1 MNLVCKICAKSF
13 ENDTS
18 LHHHLKAHKIRQTE
32 YYQTYFPR
40 KDRYTGLIIK
50 YKNKEQ
56 YFSADFN
63 SKASLKGWLLSIS
76 PELAKDYIKNI
87 LVKRKEKG
95 KLKYAPTQVELK
107 TMMMPGIKYI
117 TEQFGSY
124 SNLCKEIGLEIRF
137 SLNKLDEKQFKDVSK
152 KFIFTD
158 SREQKA
164 LEFDNRTRV
173 QGMSFGDYRMKGSS
187 VYIERKSVGDA
198 WGTLTGGYERF
209 EREIIRAKE
218 ANGYLVILVESSFSS
233 LEKFPLQRQ
242 VAGKIK
248 IPVEFLYHNIRDLMQ
263 KYTHIQFLFV
273 NDREESSRVIQ
284 KLFSADE
291 QVKDVDLQLLYDL
304 GKL

>member
-1 MNLVCKICAKSF
+1 MNLICKICSKDF
-13 ENDTS
+13 ENDAS

-56 YFSADFN
+56 YFSTDFN
-63 SKASLKGWLLSIS
+63 SKASLKAWLMSVS
-76 PELAKDYIKNI
+76 PKVVENYIKDI
-87 LVKRKEKG
+87 LIKRKEKG

-117 TEQFGSY
+117 TDQFGSY
-124 SNLCKEIGLEIRF
+124 IDLCNEIGLQIRF
-137 SLNKLDEKQFKDVSK
+137 LSNDLNEKQFKDVSK

-173 QGMSFGDYRMKGSS
+173 KGMSFGDYRMKGSS
-187 VYIERKSVGDA
+187 VYIERKSLGDA
-198 WGTLTGGYERF
+198 WGTLTGGFERF

-218 ANGYLVILVESSFSS
+218 ANAYLVILVESPFSS

-263 KYTHIQFLFV
+263 KYNHIQFLFV
-273 NDREESSRVIQ
+273 NDRDESSRVIQ